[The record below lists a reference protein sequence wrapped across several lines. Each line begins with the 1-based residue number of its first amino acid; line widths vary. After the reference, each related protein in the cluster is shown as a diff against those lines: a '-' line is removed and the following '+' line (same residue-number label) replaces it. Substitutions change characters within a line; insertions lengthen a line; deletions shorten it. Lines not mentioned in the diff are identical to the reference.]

1 MKKNKLG
8 VLGASGRMGQE
19 IVKCLE
25 GQTKF
30 EAFLGWSNTN
40 ESVGYKHNV
49 NRLDPELVDK
59 VDVWIDFSSP
69 DALMN
74 AIPKISRSKKPI
86 ISGTTGL
93 SEAQMKKLKA
103 LSTHTAVMWS
113 SNMSLGIAVL
123 MKAIENFQMISHFDF
138 QIEETHHKFKKDAP
152 SGTALSLQKKLE
164 KVTQSNLPQPLSMRG
179 GGVVGV
185 HKVWAYGEEETLCFE
200 HVALQRRVFARG
212 ALWAAEKLLKKSK
225 GFYEF
230 GDLLK

>member
-19 IVKCLE
+19 ILKCLD

-40 ESVGYKHNV
+40 QTTGYKHNV
-49 NRLDPELVDK
+49 SRLEPDLVDK
-59 VDVWIDFSSP
+59 VDIWIDFSTP

-86 ISGTTGL
+86 VSGTTGMNEIQL
-93 SEAQMKKLKA
+93 KKLKG
-103 LSTHTAVMWS
+103 LSTNTAVMWS

-123 MKAIENFQMISHFDF
+123 MKTIENLQMISHFDF
-138 QIEETHHKFKKDAP
+138 QIEETHHKMKKDSP

-164 KVTQSNLPQPLSMRG
+164 KVTQSTLPDPLSMRG
-179 GGVVGV
+179 GGVIGV
-185 HKVWAYGEEETLCFE
+185 HKIWAYGEEETLCFE